1 MGSHNR
7 PMTSSQK
14 ICLWGKYAVA
24 LVVVAMISLLF
35 VDMSPAP
42 AASSDQVPPTL
53 PLKRHEE
60 FNSSSE
66 RSSVTAG
73 HDNYFDE
80 AYPSVFAKVM
90 QPVIDAM
97 GYELIV
103 RNHAIGNNPC
113 YAYDACISTHMGD
126 DLDILTWEQSMNC
139 GHNCR
144 PLDTFTRSAYFME
157 KKPTVVYVLSGGPRW
172 TGADCAKINLTKLPD
187 TLNRPPLREEE
198 KTYLTNPLRE
208 TVHRSGH
215 MYSMAFLK
223 DEKERIFERFASI
236 APMAQSV
243 FSAESYRCLGPY
255 NLTFSEHSTGGGAP
269 WHPGKR
275 GHLLRGHNL
284 AYFFLSILADAVDS
298 IEKIACS
305 SSPYHISESETTHS
319 QRSRKLRSSD
329 TEMRMT
335 KQQDKIRKRGLNE
348 NHVQEDRQRSL
359 ALTLSRQ
366 TELTITKE
374 IIHSVNL
381 TSLPVSITQIIR
393 SVQWSLLNTRSG
405 GNENSVINDQDQ
417 LVILK
422 SAVLQEMIESYLQVN
437 YHPALPSVPSFYG
450 LSETEY
456 PSQCFTDFE
465 PRLQKS
471 LTELVSKE
479 EVSTWTRNLSFFDV
493 QGVEKARIR
502 GLGYLDRKYIY
513 VSTGPQSKLII
524 DIHVVHQSKIWLC
537 EVQKGFLKYP
547 AHITDLPLGAEVS
560 IDLVGEKA
568 QESMRQKTVIELDIL
583 SDQCY
588 RSKNE
593 ISPGH
598 YKMTVEQTT
607 EKLVNVA
614 YVVTW

>member
-1 MGSHNR
+1 M
-7 PMTSSQK
+7 
-14 ICLWGKYAVA
+14 
-24 LVVVAMISLLF
+24 
-35 VDMSPAP
+35 
-42 AASSDQVPPTL
+42 
-53 PLKRHEE
+53 
-60 FNSSSE
+60 
-66 RSSVTAG
+66 
-73 HDNYFDE
+73 
-80 AYPSVFAKVM
+80 
-90 QPVIDAM
+90 
-97 GYELIV
+97 
-103 RNHAIGNNPC
+103 
-113 YAYDACISTHMGD
+113 
-126 DLDILTWEQSMNC
+126 
-139 GHNCR
+139 
-144 PLDTFTRSAYFME
+144 
-157 KKPTVVYVLSGGPRW
+157 VYVLSGGPRW
-172 TGADCAKINLTKLPD
+172 TRADCAKINLTTLPD

-198 KTYLTNPLRE
+198 KTYLTSPLRE
-208 TVHRSGH
+208 TAHRSGH

-236 APMAQSV
+236 APMAQSI

-298 IEKIACS
+298 IEKITCS
-305 SSPYHISESETTHS
+305 SSPLHVSESEAMHS
-319 QRSRKLRSSD
+319 RPSRAFRSLE
-329 TEMRMT
+329 TGTQMT
-335 KQQDKIRKRGLNE
+335 KQQENIRKRTNDNQAQDNRE
-348 NHVQEDRQRSL
+348 RSL

-381 TSLPVSITQIIR
+381 TSLPISITQIIR
-393 SVQWSLLNTRSG
+393 SVQWSLLTARSS
-405 GNENSVINDQDQ
+405 GNENSVISDQDQ

-456 PSQCFTDFE
+456 PSQCYTDFE

-471 LTELVSKE
+471 LTELISKD

-513 VSTGPQSKLII
+513 VSTGPRSKLIF
-524 DIHVVHQSKIWLC
+524 DIHVIHQSKIWLC

-560 IDLVGEKA
+560 IDPVVEKGQDSIKQKMVIGKYNYLVCFIFAYFMGSRLEKDA
-568 QESMRQKTVIELDIL
+568 LECCCPHHVNLSM
-583 SDQCY
+583 S
-588 RSKNE
+588 
-593 ISPGH
+593 
-598 YKMTVEQTT
+598 
-607 EKLVNVA
+607 
-614 YVVTW
+614 